1 MHRPSHHPQ
10 MCTATVIYGLSLTLC
25 SGRRKSILPFLTPSA
40 PSPLTINVVRGWG
53 LKAKSLESGAMSRG
67 SHFPGKLCSW
77 ELAWRGKVRM
87 LGHPQSKVAV
97 WKVGV
102 TELKSLLSPNQ
113 GTTVRV
119 ITAVD
124 QDKGRPRGI
133 GYTIVSGK
141 PKSAVFV
148 PHPERATADG
158 GSGSKSR
165 GVHGMAFQTCL
176 SSYSP
181 CKGRERT

>member
-1 MHRPSHHPQ
+1 MQ
-10 MCTATVIYGLSLTLC
+10 
-25 SGRRKSILPFLTPSA
+25 
-40 PSPLTINVVRGWG
+40 
-53 LKAKSLESGAMSRG
+53 
-67 SHFPGKLCSW
+67 
-77 ELAWRGKVRM
+77 
-87 LGHPQSKVAV
+87 
-97 WKVGV
+97 V

-148 PHPERATADG
+148 TYPKGATAAG
-158 GSGSKSR
+158 GSGSRSC
-165 GVHGMAFQTCL
+165 GLHGMAFQTCL
-176 SSYSP
+176 
-181 CKGRERT
+181 